1 MRLQNIIAACIFVGL
16 LVCYAAMQLLNLY
29 PSSAALWAFNIT
41 IAREI
46 RPIFEL
52 FDVLLAENSRVI
64 PAAFA
69 AMSGLCWLAWHQR
82 STIIT
87 TLTTHAALFCV
98 LYANIASHGPTV
110 QAKVSASTGILPA
123 YELVSDALS
132 SVDLAMVAIAL
143 ALLVNCLANH
153 FCIIREML
161 TAAPVRR
168 ASASTE
174 A

>member
-1 MRLQNIIAACIFVGL
+1 MRLQNIIAACVFAGV
-16 LVCYAAMQLLNLY
+16 LVCYAAMQLLSFY

-46 RPIFEL
+46 RPVFEL
-52 FDVLLAENSRVI
+52 FDALLAENSRLI

-87 TLTTHAALFCV
+87 AITTHAALFCV
-98 LYANIASHGPTV
+98 LYANIASHGPTL
-110 QAKVSASTGILPA
+110 QAQVSASTGILPA

-132 SVDLAMVAIAL
+132 SVDLAMVAVAL

-153 FCIIREML
+153 FCIIKEML
-161 TAAPVRR
+161 TPAALRR
-168 ASASTE
+168 TSASTE